1 MASGEPPNNCKNE
14 ISMNNPKEDLRMG
27 HKNKVEE
34 LCDGIDESVSHF
46 GNYVLSLSI

>member
-34 LCDGIDESVSHF
+34 RRL
-46 GNYVLSLSI
+46 NYCEYK